1 MWVSAL
7 AATKKRREA
16 LTFAQV
22 HPQQVFFVPLPTSI
36 HERNRHLTF
45 APAGISSA
53 NVHNTAFPSGPADA
67 ASNTPFDSPPRIFR
81 GAKFV
86 TTTTLRPTNSSG
98 AYDVAIPANTCRT
111 SSPISTKTFK
121 SLSAPATFS
130 ADFTTPTRNSTFAKS
145 SIPIFAGTAGAV
157 PTAVAAAAAPAP
169 AAAGAAPSTG
179 VPPPGAPAGIAA
191 APATEVPVLVPS
203 ATFFVVVVDASG
215 CVLAGFRI
223 SFSIVSI
230 LSSASFLSM
239 RGNTPSGF
247 PIFVPDFNSPHFN

>member
-53 NVHNTAFPSGPADA
+53 NVHNTAFPSGPTDA
-67 ASNTPFDSPPRIFR
+67 ASNIPFDSTPRIFR
-81 GAKFV
+81 GARFV

-111 SSPISTKTFK
+111 SSPISTMTFK

-130 ADFTTPTRNSTFAKS
+130 ADFTTPTRSSTFAKS
-145 SIPIFAGTAGAV
+145 SIPIFTGTADAA
-157 PTAVAAAAAPAP
+157 PAAVATAAAPVE
-169 AAAGAAPSTG
+169 AAPPTG
-179 VPPPGAPAGIAA
+179 VPAPGAPAGIAA
-191 APATEVPVLVPS
+191 APAAEVPVLVPS
-203 ATFFVVVVDASG
+203 AGV
-215 CVLAGFRI
+215 FR
-223 SFSIVSI
+223 
-230 LSSASFLSM
+230 
-239 RGNTPSGF
+239 
-247 PIFVPDFNSPHFN
+247 